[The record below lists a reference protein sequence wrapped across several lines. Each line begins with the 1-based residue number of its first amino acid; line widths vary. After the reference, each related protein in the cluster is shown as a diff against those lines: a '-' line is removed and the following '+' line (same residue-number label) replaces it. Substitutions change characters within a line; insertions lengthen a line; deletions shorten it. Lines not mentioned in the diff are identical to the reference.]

1 MKPSFET
8 ENHTIP
14 SGIRVWNKTNGF
26 LEVSSEGHLLQGQT
40 AAWVEKSPENL
51 SLVEQGFLEIIG
63 MSVDDA
69 PVVETEPAETPKKKK
84 PSSSAPTVE
93 ASLSSD
99 TGDQVVVDD
108 NKNDVK
114 ESTQSNNDVSVE
126 TV

>member
-14 SGIRVWNKTNGF
+14 SGIRVWNKTNGY

-51 SLVEQGFLEIIG
+51 SLVEQGLLEIIG

-69 PVVETEPAETPKKKK
+69 PVAQTAPVETPKKKK
-84 PSSSAPTVE
+84 SSSSAPTVE
-93 ASLSSD
+93 APLSSG
-99 TGDQVVVDD
+99 TEDQVVVDD
-108 NKNDVK
+108 NKKDVK

>member
-14 SGIRVWNKTNGF
+14 SGIRVWNKTNGY

-51 SLVEQGFLEIIG
+51 SLVEQGLLEIIG

-69 PVVETEPAETPKKKK
+69 PVAQTAPVETPKKKK
-84 PSSSAPTVE
+84 SSSSAPTVE
-93 ASLSSD
+93 APLSSG
-99 TGDQVVVDD
+99 TEDQVVVDD
-108 NKNDVK
+108 NKKDVE
-114 ESTQSNNDVSVE
+114 ESTKSNNDVSVE

>member
-14 SGIRVWNKTNGF
+14 SGIRVWNKTNGY

-51 SLVEQGFLEIIG
+51 SLVEQCLLEIIG

-69 PVVETEPAETPKKKK
+69 PVAQTAPVETPKKKK
-84 PSSSAPTVE
+84 SSSSAPTVE
-93 ASLSSD
+93 APLSSG
-99 TGDQVVVDD
+99 TENLVVTVE
-108 NKNDVK
+108 NKKYEK
-114 ESTQSNNDVSVE
+114 EIDPSNNDVSVK

>member
-14 SGIRVWNKTNGF
+14 SGIRVWNMTEGY

-51 SLVEQGFLEIIG
+51 SLVEQGLLEIIG
-63 MSVDDA
+63 LSVDDA
-69 PVVETEPAETPKKKK
+69 PAAETAPAETPKKKK
-84 PSSSAPTVE
+84 SSSPASTVE
-93 ASLSSD
+93 APLSSG
-99 TGDQVVVDD
+99 TEDQVVVD
-108 NKNDVK
+108 NKKDVK

>member
-14 SGIRVWNKTNGF
+14 SGIRVWNKTNGY

-51 SLVEQGFLEIIG
+51 SLVEQGLLEIIG

-69 PVVETEPAETPKKKK
+69 PVAQTAPVETPKKKK
-84 PSSSAPTVE
+84 SSSSAPTVE
-93 ASLSSD
+93 APLSSG
-99 TGDQVVVDD
+99 TEDQVVADD
-108 NKNDVK
+108 NKKDVE
-114 ESTQSNNDVSVE
+114 ESTKSNNDVSVE